1 MKSMTNAMITEGIA
15 AAERDGLL
23 KRTQMTNH
31 KAMNVRNLHN
41 VARLETLLYSPYDL
55 SDSHCSIKMTK

>member
-15 AAERDGLL
+15 AAERDDLL
-23 KRTQMTNH
+23 ELVNIKRTQMTNH

-41 VARLETLLYSPYDL
+41 VARLKTLL
-55 SDSHCSIKMTK
+55 

>member
-23 KRTQMTNH
+23 ELVNYIKRTQMTNH

-41 VARLETLLYSPYDL
+41 VARLETLL
-55 SDSHCSIKMTK
+55 